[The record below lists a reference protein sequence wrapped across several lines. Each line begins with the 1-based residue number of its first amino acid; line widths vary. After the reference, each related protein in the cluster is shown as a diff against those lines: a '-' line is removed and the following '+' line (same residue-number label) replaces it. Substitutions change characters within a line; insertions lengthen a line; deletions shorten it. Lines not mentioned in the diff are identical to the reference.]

1 MNTSARSHRP
11 SLALALL
18 LPLALVAA
26 CDDGSPQHDDD
37 SADAGDDTG
46 DDDTG
51 DDARSWE
58 LVDLD
63 DAPGGKD
70 GAEWAAAWWRWAM
83 AQPAT
88 GHPLLADTD
97 ACADQAGAVVFLGS
111 LAALSDGTGPAPI
124 AHRCT
129 IAEGTLVLLPVVNT
143 TADNAAM
150 AGPTWEDDDALSARA
165 AGFVDGMDV
174 LVLDVDG
181 DKIVA
186 DALDPLRVG
195 PYRGDYRVADTDG
208 IPAFFG
214 HPAVD
219 GDVDPSFGDGVYAM
233 LRLSAGMHTITTAA
247 LDVRDPADPDD
258 DFASTATYTIVVE

>member
-1 MNTSARSHRP
+1 MNTSDRSLRH
-11 SLALALL
+11 SLALALV
-18 LPLALVAA
+18 LPLTLVAA
-26 CDDGSPQHDDD
+26 CDDGSTQDDD
-37 SADAGDDTG
+37 APGDDSPDGGQDT
-46 DDDTG
+46 DDDPRG
-51 DDARSWE
+51 WE

-70 GAEWAAAWWRWAM
+70 GAAWAAAWWRWAM

-88 GHPLLADTD
+88 GHPLLADAD
-97 ACADQAGAVVFLGS
+97 ACADQEGPVVFLGS
-111 LAALSDGTGPAPI
+111 LAALSDGTGPDPI
-124 AHRCT
+124 LHRCT

-150 AGPTWEDDDALSARA
+150 AGPTWEDDDALSDRA

-186 DALDPLRVG
+186 DALDDLRVG
-195 PYRGDYRVADTDG
+195 PYRGDYRVADADG
-208 IPAFFG
+208 VPAFFG
-214 HPAVD
+214 HPAVA

-233 LRLSAGMHTITTAA
+233 LRLSTGTHTITTAA

-258 DFASTATYTIVVE
+258 DFAATATYTIVVE

>member
-1 MNTSARSHRP
+1 MNTSTRSHRHP
-11 SLALALL
+11 LALALL
-18 LPLALVAA
+18 LPFALVAA
-26 CDDGSPQHDDD
+26 CDDGGTQDDDD
-37 SADAGDDTG
+37 SATDGDDTG
-46 DDDTG
+46 DDT
-51 DDARSWE
+51 REWE

-70 GAEWAAAWWRWAM
+70 GAAWAAAWWRWAM

-88 GHPLLADTD
+88 GHPLLADAD
-97 ACADQAGAVVFLGS
+97 ACAGQAGPVVFLGS
-111 LAALSDGTGPAPI
+111 LAALSDGTGPDPL

-150 AGPTWEDDDALSARA
+150 VGPTWEDDDALSARA
-165 AGFVDGMDV
+165 LAFVDGMDV

-181 DKIVA
+181 DKLVA

-208 IPAFFG
+208 VPAFFG
-214 HPAVD
+214 HPPAQ
-219 GDVDPSFGDGVYAM
+219 GDVDPSYGDGVYAM
-233 LRLSAGMHTITTAA
+233 LRLSAGTHTITTAA
-247 LDVRDPADPDD
+247 LDVRDPAEPDD
-258 DFASTATYTIVVE
+258 DFAATLTFTIVVE

>member
-1 MNTSARSHRP
+1 MNTSARSHRR
-11 SLALALL
+11 SLALALV
-18 LPLALVAA
+18 LPFAVVAA
-26 CDDGSPQHDDD
+26 CDDGSTQDDD
-37 SADAGDDTG
+37 SAADGDDPSDG
-46 DDDTG
+46 DDTG

-63 DAPGGKD
+63 DAPGGND
-70 GAEWAAAWWRWAM
+70 GAAWAAAWWRWAM

-88 GHPLLADTD
+88 GHPLLAGAD
-97 ACADQAGAVVFLGS
+97 ACADQDGPVAFLGS
-111 LAALSDGTGPAPI
+111 LAALSDGTGPDPI

-143 TADNAAM
+143 TADNGAM
-150 AGPTWEDDDALSARA
+150 VGPTWEDDDALSARA

-181 DKIVA
+181 DKIVSA
-186 DALDPLRVG
+186 ALEPLRIG
-195 PYRGDYRVADTDG
+195 PYRGDYRVADDDG
-208 IPAFFG
+208 VPALFG
-214 HPAVD
+214 HPAVS

-233 LRLSAGMHTITTAA
+233 IRLSAGTHTITTAA
-247 LDVRDPADPDD
+247 LDVRDPADPHD